1 MIETWIQ
8 KLTSLPMAFHL
19 PDQSQSPQWLGLGED
34 SQIETPVIV
43 QAPSAGDSFKATR
56 QASAPSLAK
65 DLRTGRDVIPSARS
79 KQARAKSH
87 AKVALSGDFKYSLR
101 DCS

>member
-1 MIETWIQ
+1 
-8 KLTSLPMAFHL
+8 
-19 PDQSQSPQWLGLGED
+19 
-34 SQIETPVIV
+34 
-43 QAPSAGDSFKATR
+43 
-56 QASAPSLAK
+56 LAK
-65 DLRTGRDVIPSARS
+65 ALRTGRDVIPSARS